1 MKRLC
6 ALMTA
11 LVLIFLCY
19 PTLGLAQNDRAYLQK
34 TITTLTEEQIPP
46 TPAGVHHYL
55 LISMDKWQNNPEN
68 PGYNDGLVLLTF
80 DEVAGRVMVTSIIR
94 DLLVIKPDGNPTRIN
109 RIVRQFDPEGLMDV
123 INKHLG
129 LKVTKYVL
137 MDWRHIMEIVDAAG
151 GVTVRLTSDEAHYLK
166 HWAVPVSSTEP
177 VLSGAGEYHL
187 NGFASVIYMRIRKR
201 RTADSAE
208 TQDFGRTHRVRTVLS
223 GIARNLRGYSFE
235 DAQALLDKV
244 LDIWN
249 QPFDKSFTYPGI
261 KNNGI
266 FTFGIPPKNKDT
278 KRYAT
283 NISLMDLVDAM
294 RVAFLLRNSEVE
306 QLRVPFDGMV
316 RPYVYAGGDC
326 QLADFDR
333 VREELHAIMFPE
345 SFVVVD
351 EGPP

>member
-6 ALMTA
+6 ALLLA
-11 LVLIFLCY
+11 LIIAFLCL
-19 PTLGLAQNDRAYLQK
+19 PGAVLAQNDKVYVLK
-34 TITTLTEEQIPP
+34 TITTLTKEEIPP
-46 TPAGVHHYL
+46 SPAGVHHYL
-55 LISMDKWQNNPEN
+55 LIAMDKWQNNPEN

-80 DEVAGRVMVTSIIR
+80 DEIAGRVMVTSIIR
-94 DLLVIKPDGNPTRIN
+94 DLLVIKPDGNPGRIN
-109 RIVRQFDPEGLMDV
+109 RIVRQFDPEALMDV
-123 INKHLG
+123 INRHFG
-129 LKVTKYVL
+129 LQVTKYVL

-151 GVTVRLTSDEAHYLK
+151 GATVRLTSDEAHYLK
-166 HWAVPVSSTEP
+166 HWAVPMNSTQP
-177 VLSGAGEYHL
+177 VLNGAGEYHL

-201 RTADSAE
+201 RTADSGE

-223 GIARNLRGYSFE
+223 GLAGNLRSYSFE
-235 DAQALLDKV
+235 EAQALLDRV
-244 LDIWN
+244 LNIWN
-249 QPFDKSFTYPGI
+249 QPFDKSYTYPGI

-266 FTFGIPPKNKDT
+266 FTFGIAPKNKDT

-306 QLRVPFDGMV
+306 QLRLPFDGMV

-326 QLADFDR
+326 QLADFDK
-333 VREELHAIMFPE
+333 VRAELHAVMFPE